1 MLLFYI
7 NFGDRNPPY
16 PALGSNIPSAR
27 RRGQRF
33 HFLQCRGS
41 LPRLR
46 FVNRHGGTLRRSGWV
61 AFTKTYS
68 REKWLILHL
77 PPTFVIII
85 HIPRPLHPGFWH
97 PRIPVS
103 HIPTSHSWCPQVP
116 RLASPSPKSQHTRPD
131 VPVPLS
137 PSTFIHSPT
146 AQKLF
151 QSLYLSTLLIHTYY
165 FVTSFLMRKNC
176 HDKWNVYFK
185 LADWHEI
192 RKPFA

>member
-1 MLLFYI
+1 MMLFDIKFWQPQPTL
-7 NFGDRNPPY
+7 

-41 LPRLR
+41 SPRLH
-46 FVNRHGGTLRRSGWV
+46 FVNRHGGTLRMSGWV
-61 AFTKTYS
+61 AFTKHILEESDWYCIYLRLLWQSFTS
-68 REKWLILHL
+68 RV
-77 PPTFVIII
+77 PC
-85 HIPRPLHPGFWH
+85 
-97 PRIPVS
+97 IPVFD
-103 HIPTSHSWCPQVP
+103 IP
-116 RLASPSPKSQHTRPD
+116 ASPSHTSPRPIVDVLKSLVSRPQVASPHTR
-131 VPVPLS
+131 VPMSLS
-137 PSTFIHSPT
+137 PCPRPTFIHSPT